1 MVTLQQDRE
10 RRTLRPASC
19 VSFLL
24 AFHALRR
31 AAPRKQKP
39 LALRLRVFVLS
50 LPKRR
55 FLHRKRERRALERT
69 GTRRNAAQDDAPRA
83 RWTMNK
89 CNNRMLQM
97 ITDIARAESFA

>member
-1 MVTLQQDRE
+1 MVTLQQVSGNGE
-10 RRTLRPASC
+10 RSGRRAPFH
-19 VSFLL
+19 SFSR
-24 AFHALRR
+24 FPVCR

-97 ITDIARAESFA
+97 ITDIARAESFQ